1 MITRVKG
8 FLKRHK
14 SLLHQWNLAQ
24 TTLNICICKINNR
37 WGQNII
43 KQMQITIINDNNE
56 NVSLHT
62 TTDSELLAAETSSSE
77 QNVKKGHSSWLV
89 PNLVKQRAGF
99 IDQCHYVVI
108 IINMTQCRIKLNR
121 SLHLRIISMEKSIT
135 LYLLILFLEYCLV
148 RPRQRLEASQRS
160 LLTLTSFF

>member
-89 PNLVKQRAGF
+89 PNLVQQRSGF
-99 IDQCHYVVI
+99 IDQCHYQACIQMRVTAFKCKCAKWFKCKCKCKCTAFESNANASAQHLNQMQMHLNQMQMHHYFVV
-108 IINMTQCRIKLNR
+108 R
-121 SLHLRIISMEKSIT
+121 SEW
-135 LYLLILFLEYCLV
+135 
-148 RPRQRLEASQRS
+148 
-160 LLTLTSFF
+160 